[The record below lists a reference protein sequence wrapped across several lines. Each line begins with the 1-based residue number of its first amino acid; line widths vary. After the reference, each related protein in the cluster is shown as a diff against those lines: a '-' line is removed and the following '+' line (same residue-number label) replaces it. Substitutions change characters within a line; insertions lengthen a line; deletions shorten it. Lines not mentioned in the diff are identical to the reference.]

1 MDKKKT
7 TNNNNNNKNS
17 NNNMAHKNKPIERT
31 KTIKLEISFLE
42 YIKKGQSSL
51 TALFQENEFY
61 VSALAFTL
69 SAVLAIPKAA
79 TATRAKPI
87 TT

>member
-1 MDKKKT
+1 MKQVVKK
-7 TNNNNNNKNS
+7 
-17 NNNMAHKNKPIERT
+17 I
-31 KTIKLEISFLE
+31 FLSLTQ